1 MTSGASCATRRF
13 RFLSLSRTELMFQVT
28 SEKAMRGELEHEAGP
43 ADNAERPASSG
54 KQLEFDGESMSGF
67 AAGQQREAALMA
79 GLRGGAGRD
88 FRQRWIVEAGRGERS
103 AGAGLQPGGDFG
115 QRGQ

>member
-43 ADNAERPASSG
+43 ADNAERPMSG
-54 KQLEFDGESMSGF
+54 GEQLEFGGENASGF
-67 AAGQQREAALMA
+67 AAGEQREAALMA
-79 GLRGGAGRD
+79 GLRGGTGRD
-88 FRQRWIVEAGRGERS
+88 FRQRRIVEIGHGI
-103 AGAGLQPGGDFG
+103 G
-115 QRGQ
+115 